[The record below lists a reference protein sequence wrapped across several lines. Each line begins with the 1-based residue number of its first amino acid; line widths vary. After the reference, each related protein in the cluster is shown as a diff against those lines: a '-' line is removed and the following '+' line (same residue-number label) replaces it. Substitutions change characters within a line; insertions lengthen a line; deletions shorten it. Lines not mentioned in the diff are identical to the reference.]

1 MSDRTFYTPTGT
13 PVRAITAEQ
22 MRKVDRIAVDEFGLG
37 ILQMM
42 ENAGRSL
49 ALHVVELLGQ
59 LTPCVEN
66 AHRPEDGEMSQDTS
80 KETSR
85 KTSEDTVVVFAG
97 SGGNGGGG
105 LCCARHLHNRGVNV
119 NVALSKDASR
129 LTGAARTQL
138 DTLQAAGL
146 RPLAESEVPSALARA
161 SVVVDALI
169 GYSQREQEPSSVQ
182 DAFPGRSIRSQCDHR
197 RDTRRRDSPRS
208 NTHPCFAQDRPT
220 QHPRRAL
227 PGRHWYPSRG
237 LPLPGACP
245 HAHFQRLLLDRA
257 AQYVSVDHSAVHRNA
272 PALEHRAPVHKGAP
286 ATVQS
291 LPGTEGCA

>member
-169 GYSQREQEPSSVQ
+169 GYSLRGAPRGRTAAWIALCNANKSRAAYKMLSLDVPSGLN
-182 DAFPGRSIRSQCDHR
+182 ATTGETPGVAIR
-197 RDTRRRDSPRS
+197 P
-208 NTHPCFAQDRPT
+208 DRT
-220 QHPRRAL
+220 LTLAL
-227 PGRHWYPSRG
+227 PKTGLHSIPGELYLVDIGIPPEVYHCLGLALTPIFRDCYWIELRNTYP
-237 LPLPGACP
+237 
-245 HAHFQRLLLDRA
+245 
-257 AQYVSVDHSAVHRNA
+257 
-272 PALEHRAPVHKGAP
+272 
-286 ATVQS
+286 
-291 LPGTEGCA
+291 